1 MGALA
6 FFPRWDDPAGW
17 GWRLGGQNSGY
28 RAGLGALGWLG
39 WHGGQLPIVGAP
51 FGIAL
56 LLGHCGVTVENHLPN
71 PVAIMQGDIV
81 TTRDIM

>member
-6 FFPRWDDPAGW
+6 FFPRWDDPAGF
-17 GWRLGGQNSGY
+17 
-28 RAGLGALGWLG
+28 G
-39 WHGGQLPIVGAP
+39 WHGGQLPIVGTP

-56 LLGHCGVTVENHLPN
+56 LLGHRGVTVENHLPN

-81 TTRDIM
+81 TTRAIM